1 MKPFHCSHLV
11 RCFPF
16 DEGGTFSVLQLE
28 RCLPIKVTADVE
40 QPGLRR
46 SGTLGQA
53 RERGWAGREPASR
66 PDGASA
72 QGCGRRASVRCGL
85 AGLALRSGFP
95 LSGAVTAMHHRHPQ
109 ETLLCFHNN
118 EGFFSSDSSSDP
130 PPLLRLK
137 INIISN
143 SRRTVYSQPFLS
155 GRAIIKRTCC
165 LSVAVG

>member
-11 RCFPF
+11 RCFLF
-16 DEGGTFSVLQLE
+16 DEGGTFAVLQLE
-28 RCLPIKVTADVE
+28 RCLPIKVTADAKR
-40 QPGLRR
+40 PGLRR
-46 SGTLGQA
+46 SRMLGQA

-72 QGCGRRASVRCGL
+72 QGRGPESLRQVQTGG
-85 AGLALRSGFP
+85 AGSAQVFHCR
-95 LSGAVTAMHHRHPQ
+95 AVTAMHHRHPQ

-118 EGFFSSDSSSDP
+118 EGFFSSDSSSEDP
-130 PPLLRLK
+130 PPLHLK

-155 GRAIIKRTCC
+155 RRAIIKCTCC